1 MSFCCACPSIDCVTI
16 FVCYGKFCSLELN
29 SAYIRLADNYVSLG
43 VFVYHCNSLDF
54 FTVYCYLAVLSDLKC
69 NSVCYIIACRCGLLG
84 KCVNSELR
92 YCYCM
97 SFCCA
102 CPSIDRVT
110 FFVCY
115 GKFCSLEL
123 LAAYIC
129 LADNY
134 VSRGVSIGHCNLI
147 DSISA
152 DINIAIFVDL
162 EDNVFCCVVTCW
174 C

>member
-134 VSRGVSIGHCNLI
+134 ISLGVFVYHCNSL
-147 DSISA
+147 DFFAVYRYLAVLS
-152 DINIAIFVDL
+152 DL
-162 EDNVFCCVVTCW
+162 KCNCVCYIVA
-174 C
+174 